1 MIIKEVAFGNLE
13 EAFVEKRFKN
23 GVNIFFSDDNNKGKT
38 ILIQGLM
45 YSIGYDSIFPSTF
58 NFKNYY
64 FYSKIQI
71 ELNSYE
77 FLRKG
82 NQFIIKD
89 TNGILVFDSVT
100 DFKYYIDKNIL
111 ALPRIIK
118 EKRLKVVDL
127 SLLYEVFFL
136 GQDNRTPSNIIVKG
150 QFNKVDFKNMVF
162 SLAGLECFGI
172 DEENINSLKEKIKEL
187 NNEVKI
193 LTKSLMI

>member
-127 SLLYEVFFL
+127 SLLYEVFF
-136 GQDNRTPSNIIVKG
+136 GTR
-150 QFNKVDFKNMVF
+150 
-162 SLAGLECFGI
+162 
-172 DEENINSLKEKIKEL
+172 
-187 NNEVKI
+187 
-193 LTKSLMI
+193 